1 MALRHDL
8 RRGALCMLAAHALF
22 TAMGVIV
29 KHLADHI
36 PVIQLMFFRSAFALP
51 VILAICA
58 RSGGASLRT
67 RRFPGHALRAST
79 GIAAQT
85 LGFYALSVL
94 PLAEQTA
101 LGYTQPLFVTVL
113 AIPFLGEK
121 VGIHRWSAVVLGF
134 CGVLLIAVG
143 QGVGF
148 GAMPPALLLGT
159 AAGVAQGMFSAVTTM
174 LVRQLSSTESSS
186 TITLWQSLLM
196 GSYAAVLLPFV
207 WVTPGWGDLGLLILV
222 GLVGGCAQWLLT
234 EAWAS
239 AQVSTIAPY
248 SYSALLWSIGLG
260 WLAFGDLPGV
270 AMLAGSGL
278 IVAAGLY
285 ILHRELVRRGQS
297 KGSK

>member
-1 MALRHDL
+1 MALRHDM
-8 RRGALCMLAAHALF
+8 RRGAICMLAAHALF

-36 PVIQLMFFRSAFALP
+36 PVIELMFFRSAFALP
-51 VILAICA
+51 VILAICL
-58 RSGGASLRT
+58 RSGGATLRT
-67 RRFPGHALRAST
+67 RRFRGHALRAST

-85 LGFYALSVL
+85 LGFFALSVL

-101 LGYTQPLFVTVL
+101 LGYTQPLFVTIL

-121 VGIHRWSAVVLGF
+121 VGIHRWSAVLIGF
-134 CGVLLIAVG
+134 CGVLLIAAG

-148 GAMPPALLLGT
+148 GAVPPALVLGT

-196 GSYAAVLLPFV
+196 GGYAAVLLPFF
-207 WVTPGWGDLGLLILV
+207 WVTPSWGDLGLLILV

-239 AQVSTIAPY
+239 AQVSAIAPY

-285 ILHRELVRRGQS
+285 ILHREMVRRGQS
-297 KGSK
+297 KEKT

>member
-1 MALRHDL
+1 MALRHDM
-8 RRGALCMLAAHALF
+8 RRGAICMLAAHALF
-22 TAMGVIV
+22 TSMGVIV

-36 PVIQLMFFRSAFALP
+36 PVIELMFFRSAFALP

-67 RRFPGHALRAST
+67 RRFRGHALRAST

-85 LGFYALSVL
+85 LGFFALSVL

-101 LGYTQPLFVTVL
+101 LGYTQPLFVTIL

-121 VGIHRWSAVVLGF
+121 VGLHRWSAVLIGF
-134 CGVLLIAVG
+134 CGVLLIAAG

-148 GAMPPALLLGT
+148 GAVPPALVLGT

-196 GSYAAVLLPFV
+196 GGYAAVLLPFF
-207 WVTPGWGDLGLLILV
+207 WVTPDWGDLGLLILV

-239 AQVSTIAPY
+239 AQVSAIAPY

-285 ILHRELVRRGQS
+285 ILHREMVRRGQS
-297 KGSK
+297 KEKT

>member
-1 MALRHDL
+1 MALRHDM
-8 RRGALCMLAAHALF
+8 RRGAICMLAAHALF
-22 TAMGVIV
+22 TSMGVIV

-36 PVIQLMFFRSAFALP
+36 PVIELMFFRSAFALP

-67 RRFPGHALRAST
+67 RRFRGHALRAST

-85 LGFYALSVL
+85 LGFFALSVL

-101 LGYTQPLFVTVL
+101 LGYTQPLFVTIL

-121 VGIHRWSAVVLGF
+121 VGIHRWSAVLIGF
-134 CGVLLIAVG
+134 CGVLLIAAG

-148 GAMPPALLLGT
+148 GTVPPALVLGT
-159 AAGVAQGMFSAVTTM
+159 AAGVAQGMFTAVTTM

-196 GSYAAVLLPFV
+196 GGYAAVLLPFF
-207 WVTPGWGDLGLLILV
+207 WVTPDWGDLGLLILV

-239 AQVSTIAPY
+239 AQVSAIAPY

-285 ILHRELVRRGQS
+285 ILHREMVRRGQS
-297 KGSK
+297 KETK

>member
-1 MALRHDL
+1 MALRHDI

-36 PVIQLMFFRSAFALP
+36 PVIELMFFRSAFALP
-51 VILAICA
+51 VILAICT

-67 RRFPGHALRAST
+67 RRFPAHALRACT
-79 GIAAQT
+79 GVAAQT
-85 LGFYALSVL
+85 LGFFALSVL

-101 LGYTQPLFVTVL
+101 LGYTQPLFVTIL

-134 CGVLLIAVG
+134 CGVLLIAAG

-148 GAMPPALLLGT
+148 GAVPPALLLGT
-159 AAGVAQGMFSAVTTM
+159 MAGVAQGMFSAVTTM
-174 LVRQLSSTESSS
+174 LVRQLSATESSS

-196 GSYAAVLLPFV
+196 GSYAAVLLPFF
-207 WVTPGWGDLGLLILV
+207 WVTPGWGDLGLLVLV

-239 AQVSTIAPY
+239 AQVSAIAPY

-285 ILHRELVRRGQS
+285 ILHRELVRRCANERRT
-297 KGSK
+297 

>member
-36 PVIQLMFFRSAFALP
+36 PVIELMFFRSAFALP

-85 LGFYALSVL
+85 LGFYALSML

-101 LGYTQPLFVTVL
+101 LGYTQPLFVTIL

-196 GSYAAVLLPFV
+196 GGYAALLLPFV
-207 WVTPGWGDLGLLILV
+207 WVTPSRGDLGLLILV

-239 AQVSTIAPY
+239 AQVSAIAPY

-285 ILHRELVRRGQS
+285 ILHRELVRRGQP